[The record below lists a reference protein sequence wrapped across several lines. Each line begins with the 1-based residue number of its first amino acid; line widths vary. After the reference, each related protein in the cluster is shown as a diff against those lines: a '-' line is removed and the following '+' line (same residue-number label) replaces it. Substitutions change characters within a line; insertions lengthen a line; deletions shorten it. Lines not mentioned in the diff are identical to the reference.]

1 MLNVSA
7 KHGFRRD
14 LGYWRALLNQSAYLS
29 SLAMSPCCESS
40 SISGKLVM
48 MSRWISTGAT
58 DTSCISLLPKS
69 CTHAWTRYAT
79 QMSCQHTQGWYTKQS
94 RANLFNGFYLFIGA
108 ILPNIVHVCIRFKIL
123 ACWQYDTELIHEE
136 NICSL
141 FHYFVCTKDAM
152 VRGAAVREGDMATPI
167 NLPPPHW
174 PDQSQMHNIYLFSE
188 VLKPDSCL
196 LICCLEVIK
205 PPFSLWREER
215 ASFKEEF
222 KCRAAF
228 DCHSLSDPPRPAAAC
243 ALTYWLTGWAASLV
257 TVSLEDH

>member
-1 MLNVSA
+1 MGTVSWVFCWSKALCRENEKYLRVTLANTHEINLSIEVFFFFYATTSQQGLIMLTVEA

-14 LGYWRALLNQSAYLS
+14 LGYRRALLNQSAYLS

-108 ILPNIVHVCIRFKIL
+108 ILPNIVHVCIRFKSL
-123 ACWQYDTELIHEE
+123 ACWQYDTELIHKE

-141 FHYFVCTKDAM
+141 FHYFVCTKDPM
-152 VRGAAVREGDMATPI
+152 VRGAAVRERETW
-167 NLPPPHW
+167 LP
-174 PDQSQMHNIYLFSE
+174 L
-188 VLKPDSCL
+188 
-196 LICCLEVIK
+196 
-205 PPFSLWREER
+205 
-215 ASFKEEF
+215 
-222 KCRAAF
+222 
-228 DCHSLSDPPRPAAAC
+228 
-243 ALTYWLTGWAASLV
+243 
-257 TVSLEDH
+257 